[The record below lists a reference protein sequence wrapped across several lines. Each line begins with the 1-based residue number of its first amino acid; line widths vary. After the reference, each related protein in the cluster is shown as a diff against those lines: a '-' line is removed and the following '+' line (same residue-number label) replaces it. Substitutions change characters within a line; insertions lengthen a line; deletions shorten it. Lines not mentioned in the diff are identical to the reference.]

1 MTRLVLLVA
10 VAVATGTAFLVSQ
23 ELSGPVVRVLD
34 GDTIEVELGGE
45 RERVRYIGI
54 DTPEMGDERP
64 EIRRLAFEARRANA
78 RLVEGRRVRLELDV
92 EKRDRYGRL
101 LAYVWVGDTLVNE
114 ELVGAG
120 HAAPYTFPP
129 NVRYVERF
137 VEAARLARAKAD
149 AANDAAAA
157 PPDLPPDAIRAV
169 EASAHIGQTAT
180 VCDFVA
186 GATHLRSG
194 RRPTF
199 LNLGRPFPDQDLT
212 VVIRASD
219 RARFAVPPEDEYRN
233 AWICVT
239 GEITT
244 YRGRPQIVVRGPDAI
259 RRARR
264 PASGLIPTSP
274 GEAEAGVR

>member
-10 VAVATGTAFLVSQ
+10 VAVVAGTAFLLTQ
-23 ELSGPVVRVLD
+23 DLSGPVVRVFD

-64 EIRRLAFEARRANA
+64 EIRSLAFEARQANA
-78 RLVEGRRVRLELDV
+78 RLVEGRLVRLELDV
-92 EKRDRYGRL
+92 DKRDRYGRL

-114 ELVGAG
+114 ALVRGG
-120 HAAPYTFPP
+120 YAAPYTFPP

-137 VEAARLARAKAD
+137 VEAARLARAEAD
-149 AANDAAAA
+149 SSDEIAAVVPA
-157 PPDLPPDAIRAV
+157 LPAGAVRAV
-169 EASAHIGQTAT
+169 EASARIGETAT
-180 VCDFVA
+180 VCDFVT

-199 LNLGRPFPDQDLT
+199 LNLGRPFPDQDFT
-212 VVIRASD
+212 VVIWGAD
-219 RARFAVPPEDEYRN
+219 RARFAAPPEDEYRN

-239 GEITT
+239 GEVTT
-244 YRGRPQIVVRGPDAI
+244 YRGRPQIVARAPGSI
-259 RRARR
+259 RRIAEV
-264 PASGLIPTSP
+264 SP
-274 GEAEAGVR
+274 SWR

>member
-1 MTRLVLLVA
+1 MPRLVLLVV
-10 VAVATGTAFLVSQ
+10 VAAFAGTAFLVSQ
-23 ELSGPVVRVLD
+23 DLSGPVVRVLD

-64 EIRRLAFEARRANA
+64 EIRALAFEARRANA

-114 ELVGAG
+114 ALVRAG
-120 HAAPYTFPP
+120 YAAPYTFPP
-129 NVRYVERF
+129 NVRYVEGF
-137 VEAARLARAKAD
+137 VEAARLARADAYAAD
-149 AANDAAAA
+149 DAAAA
-157 PPDLPPDAIRAV
+157 VPELPAGAIRAV
-169 EASAHIGQTAT
+169 EASARLGDTAT

-194 RRPTF
+194 RQPTF
-199 LNLGRPFPDQDLT
+199 LNLGRAFPDQDLT
-212 VVIRASD
+212 VVIWGAE
-219 RARFAVPPEDEYRN
+219 RARFVAPPEDEYRN
-233 AWICVT
+233 AWICVS

-244 YRGRPQIVVRGPDAI
+244 YRGRPQIIVRSPEAI
-259 RRARR
+259 RR
-264 PASGLIPTSP
+264 TDT
-274 GEAEAGVR
+274 

>member
-1 MTRLVLLVA
+1 MPPPPPGHNVSMTRLVLLVA
-10 VAVATGTAFLVSQ
+10 AAVVAGTAFLVSQ
-23 ELSGPVVRVLD
+23 DLSGPVVRVLD
-34 GDTIEVELGGE
+34 GDTIEVELAGE

-64 EIRRLAFEARRANA
+64 EIRALAFEARRANA

-114 ELVGAG
+114 ALVRAG

-137 VEAARLARAKAD
+137 VEAARLARSEAD
-149 AANDAAAA
+149 AADETAAFVPEFPAG
-157 PPDLPPDAIRAV
+157 AIRAV
-169 EASAHIGQTAT
+169 EASAYLGDTAT

-194 RRPTF
+194 RQPTF

-212 VVIRASD
+212 VVIWGAD
-219 RARFAVPPEDEYRN
+219 RARFAAPPEDAYRN
-233 AWICVT
+233 TWICAT
-239 GEITT
+239 GEIAT
-244 YRGRPQIVVRGPDAI
+244 YRGQPQIVVRAPDAI
-259 RRARR
+259 RKVA
-264 PASGLIPTSP
+264 P
-274 GEAEAGVR
+274 

>member
-10 VAVATGTAFLVSQ
+10 VAVIAGTAFLVSQ
-23 ELSGPVVRVLD
+23 DLSGPVLRVLD

-64 EIRRLAFEARRANA
+64 EIRALALEARWANA

-114 ELVGAG
+114 ALVRAG
-120 HAAPYTFPP
+120 RAAPYTFPP
-129 NVRYVERF
+129 NVRYVDRF
-137 VEAARLARAKAD
+137 VEAARLARAEAGEAD
-149 AANDAAAA
+149 DAAASVPEFPA
-157 PPDLPPDAIRAV
+157 GTIRAV
-169 EASAHIGQTAT
+169 EAAAHIGETAT

-186 GATHLRSG
+186 SATHLRSG

-199 LNLGRPFPDQDLT
+199 LNLGRPFPEQELT
-212 VVIRASD
+212 VVIWGAD
-219 RARFAVPPEDEYRN
+219 RVRFTTPPEDAYGN
-233 AWICVT
+233 AWICVA
-239 GEITT
+239 GEIAM
-244 YRGRPQIVVRGPDAI
+244 YRGRPQIIVRSPEAI
-259 RRARR
+259 RL
-264 PASGLIPTSP
+264 PADTSP
-274 GEAEAGVR
+274 SSSRDSP